1 MIVIAQQNDT
11 VDALCWRHLG
21 TTQGVVEQAYE
32 LNRNLADQGPFL
44 KHGTQVILPEPK
56 SETKVRKTVKLWD

>member
-21 TTQGVVEQAYE
+21 TTEGVVEQVYE
-32 LNRNLADQGPFL
+32 LNRNLAEIGPFL
-44 KHGTQVILPEPK
+44 PHGTQIILPEPK
-56 SETKVRKTVKLWD
+56 SETQVRKTVKLWD